1 MRKFKQ
7 GLKMA
12 AAGMVVMAGPSLA
25 YAGESVDYS
34 ADGANYQGYY
44 APASGEAKGLVLVIH
59 DGL

>member
-25 YAGESVDYS
+25 YAG
-34 ADGANYQGYY
+34 AGPMGH
-44 APASGEAKGLVLVIH
+44 GL
-59 DGL
+59 G